1 MKKIALIVLIV
12 IFGIHFSLRFN
23 ELNDYNEFQ
32 GKIIGFT
39 DVNARQVEK
48 NGVSYIAITIPV
60 VEYINGKGEKLIY
73 EDGTRVFYSNF
84 KINEKVKVL
93 ENKMNKYNVR
103 IYSFFYY
110 WVYLIDL
117 ILIFLLTTIICGV
130 IYKFILK
137 KR

>member
-23 ELNDYNEFQ
+23 ELNDYNEFP

-93 ENKMNKYNVR
+93 ENKKNKYNVR

-110 WVYLIDL
+110 WIYLIDL

-137 KR
+137 K

>member
-23 ELNDYNEFQ
+23 ELNDYNEFP

-60 VEYINGKGEKLIY
+60 VEYINSKGEKLIY
-73 EDGTRVFYSNF
+73 EAGTRVFYSNF

-93 ENKMNKYNVR
+93 ENKKNKYNVR

-110 WVYLIDL
+110 WIYLIDL

-137 KR
+137 K

>member
-23 ELNDYNEFQ
+23 ELNDYNEFP

-60 VEYINGKGEKLIY
+60 VEYINSKGEKLIY

-93 ENKMNKYNVR
+93 ENKKNKYNVR

-110 WVYLIDL
+110 WIYLIDL

-130 IYKFILK
+130 IYKLILK
-137 KR
+137 K